1 MGERRGRARLG
12 EERLPPRLRIVTAEP
27 SAIVTPEIPTGTV
40 ARINV
45 DDSDPVQKSI
55 AQQVPVRSGRRGST
69 ISRRDVWGRRQRFE
83 ARRVRR
89 LIRQIDPW
97 SVLKLSVVFFV
108 CVWVMFM
115 VAAII
120 VWTVARTSGT
130 IDRVEGFVS
139 DIGFPGL
146 KLDSRFI
153 FRQYGLVGLIL
164 VFAATAA
171 TTVASIVF
179 NLISD
184 IIGGVWIT
192 VIEEETARPTSG

>member
-1 MGERRGRARLG
+1 MAAAERPTHA
-12 EERLPPRLRIVTAEP
+12 PAE
-27 SAIVTPEIPTGTV
+27 ATTTGTV

-45 DDSDPVQKSI
+45 DEPVPAVATTAAESR
-55 AQQVPVRSGRRGST
+55 ATVT
-69 ISRRDVWGRRQRFE
+69 RRDVWGRRQRFE

-97 SVLKLSVVFFV
+97 SVLKASLVFFL

-115 VAAII
+115 VAAVI

-130 IDRVEGFVS
+130 IDRIEGFAN
-139 DIGFPGL
+139 DIGVQGW
-146 KLDSRFI
+146 KLDGRFI
-153 FRQYGLVGLIL
+153 FRQYGLVGLVL
-164 VFAATAA
+164 ALAATAA
-171 TTVASIVF
+171 TTVSSIVF

-192 VIEEETARPTSG
+192 VIEEETARPSSN